1 VSGRSDLAVIELASA
16 SDVGRVR
23 ADNQD
28 RELLAPP
35 LIAVADGMGGHLGG
49 GTAAGLAVDA
59 LRAAGAAATSDPT
72 ALLEALRQANR
83 AIARAATD
91 DPDLT
96 GMGTT
101 ATAAVL
107 EGGILYLVHVG
118 DSRAYLVRDG
128 RIIQV
133 TEDHSVVA
141 EMVRRGT
148 LSADAAENHPARHVI
163 TRALGVNADIEIDAL
178 RVDLEP
184 ADVVLL
190 CTDGLSG
197 PVDDDG
203 ILEVIEGS
211 ATLEAAA
218 TGLVGR
224 ANAAGG
230 PDNVTVVLARV
241 DAVTREAAA
250 TG

>member
-1 VSGRSDLAVIELASA
+1 
-16 SDVGRVR
+16 
-23 ADNQD
+23 
-28 RELLAPP
+28 
-35 LIAVADGMGGHLGG
+35 
-49 GTAAGLAVDA
+49 VD
-59 LRAAGAAATSDPT
+59 
-72 ALLEALRQANR
+72 
-83 AIARAATD
+83 
-91 DPDLT
+91 
-96 GMGTT
+96 
-101 ATAAVL
+101 
-107 EGGILYLVHVG
+107 
-118 DSRAYLVRDG
+118 
-128 RIIQV
+128 
-133 TEDHSVVA
+133 
-141 EMVRRGT
+141 
-148 LSADAAENHPARHVI
+148 
-163 TRALGVNADIEIDAL
+163 ADIEIDAL

-218 TGLVGR
+218 TGLVDR